1 MNLFSYN
8 AGWGWFYFGRIPRNV
23 QKPSISN
30 GFPMVSGGAREL
42 LDCFRATF
50 GSAFG
55 LFCNDLFVMFEY
67 VWMSLD
73 VMPVQM

>member
-1 MNLFSYN
+1 MV
-8 AGWGWFYFGRIPRNV
+8 YFGWIPRNA

-42 LDCFRATF
+42 LDCFRITF
-50 GSAFG
+50 GSASG
-55 LFCNDLFVMFEY
+55 LFCNDLFVSLEY

-73 VMPVQM
+73 LIYVQM